1 MKEKNPFA
9 DGTHSSET
17 SSETKHGLTP
27 KNSNKPQQIKF

>member
-9 DGTHSSET
+9 YTHSSET